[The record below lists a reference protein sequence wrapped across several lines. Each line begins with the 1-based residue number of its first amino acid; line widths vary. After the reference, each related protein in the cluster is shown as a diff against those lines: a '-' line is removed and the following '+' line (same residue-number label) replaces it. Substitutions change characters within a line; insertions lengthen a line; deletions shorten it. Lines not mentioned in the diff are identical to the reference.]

1 MTCHSTLPRPDRR
14 KAAGLAVVPP
24 PVGHGTQRRRGD
36 PPTLLLRLARF
47 LLETRPALAANA
59 PELIGAALI
68 AAGVLIAFL
77 TGEPP

>member
-36 PPTLLLRLARF
+36 PPALLLRLARF
-47 LLETRPALAANA
+47 LLDEDCIEVSAVVRVFVPLA
-59 PELIGAALI
+59 G
-68 AAGVLIAFL
+68 
-77 TGEPP
+77 TDR